1 MTTNTPQQTSGVKA
15 KCQKCGSQAKSV
27 EYDILGMVITCA
39 ICGKCVYMD
48 RNNQPVEE
56 QQQPPLKRGVT
67 GFHQSRTPVKTA
79 PGTAEIQQGYNPA
92 YQRRQ
97 QRERSLKTAIDEHE
111 ESEMET
117 ETNEV
122 EESKM
127 ETETNEVEESKIET
141 ETNEVEEPELETET
155 NEVEAESE
163 TRTSEME
170 ESKMETVTNEAE
182 AKPETKTNEVEESKP
197 EAETNEAEKSE
208 RETVSSEAEKSEP
221 ETVTSE
227 AEETKQPA
235 TSTAGKPKIK
245 DDGCPNCGKP
255 KDLRDIRRFQRT
267 ALRQCTTCLIWEINP
282 EQKRKLGNQDL
293 AIGIGLQMN
302 FHGATN
308 IEIQEKA
315 NLLTGNLHIG
325 RSSMHYWIRRYAKT
339 AMEKARKLQVVNSSG
354 DWELDIVSLEYRTQQ
369 HYCWSITDSRTQYIL
384 ATERTNQLSIGEELF
399 KIARHNA
406 GHEPNTILLRANM
419 KKDIPGLAEQARTAT
434 LIQRSPSEENS
445 DSSMARLRNGV
456 TKRIGSARGEFNQ
469 VTMEYVLGALA
480 MSINLFEQSEQL
492 DGQTPAEAAGIQ
504 TPYRNWEDMVAKTK
518 ITNSHATSKHI
529 RRKKMVKSQDA
540 AELVETTAEGQNPKE
555 LVEITAEGQNPKELV
570 EITAEGQ
577 DPAELVE
584 TTAEGQDPAE
594 SVETMAEGQKPAES
608 VETMAEGQKPA
619 ESVETMAGEEYKT
632 IAEEL
637 REILKELEQHSESLI
652 REYDQTVR
660 DQQAMKRTIEILNK
674 EQPAVNGVSQE
685 TPPVA

>member
-1 MTTNTPQQTSGVKA
+1 MTTNTPQQASGVKA

-27 EYDILGMVITCA
+27 EYDIVGMVITCS

-48 RNNQPVEE
+48 RNNQPIEE
-56 QQQPPLKRGVT
+56 QQKLEKAKTNIQK
-67 GFHQSRTPVKTA
+67 SDTPVETA
-79 PGTAEIQQGYNPA
+79 PGTAEIQQEYNLA
-92 YQRRQ
+92 YQERQ
-97 QRERSLKTAIDEHE
+97 QRERSLKTAIDEPE
-111 ESEMET
+111 ESKPETETNEVKESEMET

-127 ETETNEVEESKIET
+127 ETVTSEDEGS
-141 ETNEVEEPELETET
+141 EP
-155 NEVEAESE
+155 E
-163 TRTSEME
+163 TRTREME
-170 ESKMETVTNEAE
+170 ESKMENVTSEDEESKTENVTNEAE
-182 AKPETKTNEVEESKP
+182 ESKT
-197 EAETNEAEKSE
+197 ENVTNEAEESD
-208 RETVSSEAEKSEP
+208 P

-302 FHGATN
+302 FHGATS

-339 AMEKARKLQVVNSSG
+339 AIEKARKLQVVNSSG

-369 HYCWSITDSRTQYIL
+369 HYCWSIIDSRTQYIL
-384 ATERTNQLSIGEELF
+384 ATERTNELRIGEELF

-406 GHEPNTILLRANM
+406 GHEPNTILLRANIE
-419 KKDIPGLAEQARTAT
+419 KDIPGLAEQARTAT

-504 TPYRNWEDMVAKTK
+504 TPYRNWEDMVEKTK

-529 RRKKMVKSQDA
+529 SRKTM
-540 AELVETTAEGQNPKE
+540 T
-555 LVEITAEGQNPKELV
+555 
-570 EITAEGQ
+570 EGQ

-584 TTAEGQDPAE
+584 TMAEGQDAEKLVETMAEGQDPAE
-594 SVETMAEGQKPAES
+594 SVETIAEGQDPEESVETIAEGQDPEES
-608 VETMAEGQKPA
+608 VETMAEGQDPA

-652 REYDQTVR
+652 REYRQVVR
-660 DQQAMKRTIEILNK
+660 DQQAVKRTIEILNK
-674 EQPAVNGVSQE
+674 EQPAVNDVSQE
-685 TPPVA
+685 TAPVA

>member
-1 MTTNTPQQTSGVKA
+1 MTTNTPQQASGVKA

-27 EYDILGMVITCA
+27 EYDIVGMVITCA

-48 RNNQPVEE
+48 RNNQPIEE
-56 QQQPPLKRGVT
+56 QQPIEKQQPKLKRRVT
-67 GFHQSRTPVKTA
+67 GFHQSRTPVEAA

-92 YQRRQ
+92 YQERQ
-97 QRERSLKTAIDEHE
+97 QKERSSKTTIDEVEEPEMETETNEPE
-111 ESEMET
+111 ESKPET

-127 ETETNEVEESKIET
+127 ETETNEPEESKMETETNEPEESKIETETNEVEESEMETETNEVEESEMETETNEAEKSEPEAETNEAEKSKMET

-182 AKPETKTNEVEESKP
+182 AKPETKTNEAEKSEP
-197 EAETNEAEKSE
+197 EAETN
-208 RETVSSEAEKSEP
+208 EAEKSEP

-235 TSTAGKPKIK
+235 TSTAGKPKTK

-302 FHGATN
+302 FHGATS

-339 AMEKARKLQVVNSSG
+339 AIEKARKLQVVNNSG

-384 ATERTNQLSIGEELF
+384 ATERTNELRIGEELF

-406 GHEPNTILLRANM
+406 GHEPNTILLRANIE
-419 KKDIPGLAEQARTAT
+419 KDIPGLAEQARTAT

-456 TKRIGSARGEFNQ
+456 TTRIGSARGEFNQ

-529 RRKKMVKSQDA
+529 SRKTM
-540 AELVETTAEGQNPKE
+540 AEGQNPE
-555 LVEITAEGQNPKELV
+555 
-570 EITAEGQ
+570 
-577 DPAELVE
+577 ELVE
-584 TTAEGQDPAE
+584 TMAEGQEPAE
-594 SVETMAEGQKPAES
+594 SVETMAEG
-608 VETMAEGQKPA
+608 G
-619 ESVETMAGEEYKT
+619 
-632 IAEEL
+632 
-637 REILKELEQHSESLI
+637 
-652 REYDQTVR
+652 
-660 DQQAMKRTIEILNK
+660 
-674 EQPAVNGVSQE
+674 
-685 TPPVA
+685 